1 MTANEHDLRYRRTH
15 NAIQRAMAE
24 LVMEIDPNKI
34 TVKQIADRAQ
44 INRKTFYLH
53 YDSIESLFDDHLDAV
68 MNRFFDEAEQTPETP
83 EDIEGH
89 AVRFFLFLA
98 QQDEPTTR
106 LICTRGRYDYG
117 GKLYRMQME
126 RYATAGNPFPTLDA
140 AELDLVTHFIRSTAL
155 QFFRRW
161 VRDGRIVESQRAAA
175 LLGQLT
181 TFGVSPFLHAVSQEP
196 YTSVEN
202 KRPTE

>member
-1 MTANEHDLRYRRTH
+1 MAANEHDLRYRRTH

-53 YDSIESLFDDHLDAV
+53 YDSIESLFDEHLDAV
-68 MNRFFDEAEQTPETP
+68 MNRFFDEA
-83 EDIEGH
+83 
-89 AVRFFLFLA
+89 
-98 QQDEPTTR
+98 

-140 AELDLVTHFIRSTAL
+140 AEYDLVTHFIRSTAL

-196 YTSVEN
+196 HTPVVN
-202 KRPTE
+202 KLPTE

>member
-1 MTANEHDLRYRRTH
+1 MTTNAHALRFRRSH
-15 NAIQRAMAE
+15 EAIQRAMTE
-24 LVMEIDPNKI
+24 LVMESNPDKI

-53 YDSIESLFDDHLDAV
+53 YDSIEALFDEHLDAV
-68 MNRFFDEAEQTPETP
+68 MNRFFDAAEQTPETP

-126 RYATAGNPFPTLDA
+126 RYAKAGNPFPTLNE
-140 AELDLVTHFIRSTAL
+140 AEFDLVAHFIRSTAL

-161 VRDGRIVESQRAAA
+161 VRNGRTVESQRAAE

-181 TFGVSPFLHAVSQEP
+181 TFGVRPLLHAVSQEAG
-196 YTSVEN
+196 TRQASN
-202 KRPTE
+202 RS